1 MKKIF
6 ISLLLFISP
15 CVHAKNSFGLMCKYD
30 PWFKEDNPEMK
41 EIYFFSKISRFT
53 GYFLTFNTKN
63 YVNID
68 GIKVEYESMR
78 NHCKYDGEQ
87 KNKYIYSCASN
98 YTGFE
103 VAENAIVID
112 RESLVMLRSTTTA
125 KYGLSTVK
133 KFSCKTLNED
143 ESKLKLK
150 AFKKEQKD
158 LKKREKEAKKKAKD
172 SLKNKI

>member
-1 MKKIF
+1 MKKLF
-6 ISLLLFISP
+6 LSLIIFISP
-15 CVHAKNSFGLMCKYD
+15 CVQAKNSFGLMCVYD
-30 PWFKEDNPEMK
+30 TWFKKDNPEMK
-41 EIYFFSKISRFT
+41 AIYFFSKISRFT
-53 GYFLTFNTKN
+53 GYFLTFNAKN

-78 NHCKYDGEQ
+78 NRCKYDGEQ
-87 KNKYIYSCASN
+87 KNKYIYTCTSN

-112 RESLVMLRSTTTA
+112 RESLVMLRSSTTA
-125 KYGLSTVK
+125 KYGLSTVN
-133 KFSCKTLNED
+133 KFSCKTLSEN

-150 AFKKEQKD
+150 VFKKQQKD
-158 LKKREKEAKKKAKD
+158 LEKREKDAKKKAKD